1 MKFDMREFGMVSGRG
16 RRNWGQRFIR
26 GGTWRDLVR
35 YIGML
40 TCKVDGD
47 ALQPRN
53 LISLIDSKEKEKEI
67 SFAYSLP

>member
-40 TCKVDGD
+40 TCKVDEM
-47 ALQPRN
+47 P
-53 LISLIDSKEKEKEI
+53 
-67 SFAYSLP
+67 YSPGI